1 MDDGRATLMEAIRKA
16 GGTEKAGLKSA
27 KERKRRRK
35 AKKEEDQVPA
45 AGGGGSGGDLLG
57 DLHAALSRRRKGIS
71 GRQDKDELPNTG
83 MFCYFIHCMSGKFD
97 VGFDDSII
105 LTLAIKLISINFNF
119 PDTPDTINY
128 IFSNVV
134 ILSKFNYKKI
144 VFYKDTFI
152 ACLYFLP

>member
-35 AKKEEDQVPA
+35 AKKEEEDEVPA
-45 AGGGGSGGDLLG
+45 ATSGGGGGDLLG

-83 MFCYFIHCMSGKFD
+83 ISMLHIIH
-97 VGFDDSII
+97 
-105 LTLAIKLISINFNF
+105 
-119 PDTPDTINY
+119 
-128 IFSNVV
+128 
-134 ILSKFNYKKI
+134 
-144 VFYKDTFI
+144 
-152 ACLYFLP
+152 